1 MKIEDLTETQK
12 TWYHALWNETGGA
25 ISPAAVATLYP
36 DASSAPVSGLMM
48 PLSIEEDDIVIDEP
62 VLFDIEED
70 VEEDIDI

>member
-25 ISPAAVATLYP
+25 ISPAAVAALYP
-36 DASSAPVSGLMM
+36 DVSAVSGLMM

-70 VEEDIDI
+70 IEEDIDI